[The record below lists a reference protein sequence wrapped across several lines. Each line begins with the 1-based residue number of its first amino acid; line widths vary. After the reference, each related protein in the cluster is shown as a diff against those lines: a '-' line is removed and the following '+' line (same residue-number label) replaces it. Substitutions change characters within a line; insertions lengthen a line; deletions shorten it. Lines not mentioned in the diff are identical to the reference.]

1 MTDEQKMI
9 SDLLDVVLDE
19 LARHEERIGYLQRMK
34 AKLEKLIKEDD
45 DE

>member
-1 MTDEQKMI
+1 MTNEQGII

-19 LARHEERIGYLQRMK
+19 IARHEERVEHLQQVK
-34 AKLEKLIKEDD
+34 AKLERLIKEDD